1 MWRQDRKCGHSIY
14 RKRLRNS
21 SRERLRKEGDAA
33 LGLTARREELAL
45 ETLIALRDEER
56 RRTETAFTIVP
67 RVNLVV
73 QQLLHVLNRKQVL
86 AVHGNDN
93 RIPNLRN
100 QHLHKNIVKVH
111 SGNDWGN
118 GPSVCT

>member
-56 RRTETAFTIVP
+56 RRTETAFAIMP
-67 RVNLVV
+67 RINLVI
-73 QQLLHVLNRKQVL
+73 QQLLHVLNGKQVL

-93 RIPNLRN
+93 GIPNLRN
-100 QHLHKNIVKVH
+100 EDLKKGMSI
-111 SGNDWGN
+111 
-118 GPSVCT
+118 